1 MYEARKQSHG
11 GQLPKKGIEQN
22 VLSIDTAEELGKE
35 YGVSHMT
42 IKRDAEFS
50 KSVDKLANEIG
61 EKAKEAILSGD
72 KIAMELV
79 EIDENL
85 MRNDLTVLEQGEHL
99 ARRQELLGH
108 KPWRPNKGSTV
119 LPLKTTAEIA
129 QFRVG
134 NGFLP

>member
-1 MYEARKQSHG
+1 LK
-11 GQLPKKGIEQN
+11 
-22 VLSIDTAEELGKE
+22 TADVIGKE
-35 YGVSHMT
+35 YGVT
-42 IKRDAEFS
+42 GTTVRNDAEFS
-50 KSVDKLANEIG
+50 KSVDKVANEIG

-99 ARRQELLGH
+99 IRRQELIGF
-108 KPWRPNKGSTV
+108 KQGDNRFTV
-119 LPLKTTAEIA
+119 DRGGIILPLKTTAEIA